1 MIEKLERLKAT
12 SSRNYDYVVLQA
24 TENSIPFYESMG
36 FKRVGCLQGKAPSP
50 SGYASSPVIKY
61 VVQKE
66 WEKPIDI
73 SKQFGVDVLDIEF
86 LNIPV
91 WGPTFKKNVWLKKG
105 TQVFIPLINEKETR
119 TPTTSIKWYT
129 AKEDETP
136 RGIAMKHRVNYADF
150 IAANQRKYPDL
161 VGNSRLKQGTR
172 IQVSRFDID
181 DSDYMPYPHW
191 TFPDDGLDEET
202 NEPSYMMALKL
213 NRKFGKAADNTPVED
228 SLIEIQPYSP
238 ASSGVKELLMEP
250 KVSQIKPTLIKS
262 KSNASE
268 PKKPKR
274 PQTPY
279 LLFSIHIRA
288 TKKAMFTGK
297 SFVESNKMISE
308 MWRSMSDEE
317 KSCFRK
323 QFNETKSKFVES
335 MQRYERDLA
344 IFNSNKDPV
353 LPGRASGADTS
364 LLEKVVKL
372 KSRKGIPGYAT
383 KYEYFY
389 VRILRI
395 FFCSS

>member
-105 TQVFIPLINEKETR
+105 TQVFIPLINEKETS
-119 TPTTSIKWYT
+119 TPITSIKWYT

-181 DSDYMPYPHW
+181 DSDYMPILIGH
-191 TFPDDGLDEET
+191 FQMMGLT
-202 NEPSYMMALKL
+202 RRQMNQV
-213 NRKFGKAADNTPVED
+213 T
-228 SLIEIQPYSP
+228 
-238 ASSGVKELLMEP
+238 
-250 KVSQIKPTLIKS
+250 
-262 KSNASE
+262 
-268 PKKPKR
+268 
-274 PQTPY
+274 
-279 LLFSIHIRA
+279 
-288 TKKAMFTGK
+288 
-297 SFVESNKMISE
+297 
-308 MWRSMSDEE
+308 
-317 KSCFRK
+317 
-323 QFNETKSKFVES
+323 
-335 MQRYERDLA
+335 
-344 IFNSNKDPV
+344 
-353 LPGRASGADTS
+353 
-364 LLEKVVKL
+364 
-372 KSRKGIPGYAT
+372 
-383 KYEYFY
+383 
-389 VRILRI
+389 
-395 FFCSS
+395 